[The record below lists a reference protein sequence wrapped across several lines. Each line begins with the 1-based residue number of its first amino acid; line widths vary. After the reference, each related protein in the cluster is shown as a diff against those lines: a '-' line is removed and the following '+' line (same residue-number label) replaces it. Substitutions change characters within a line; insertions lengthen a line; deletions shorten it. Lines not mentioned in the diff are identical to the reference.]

1 MLAYPWNESDETG
14 FSPFGGDPTPPAVS
28 TLDCVRLW
36 PRNSRA
42 KGPDPAPDPV
52 ADEWRREAAVQELE
66 RVMWRVGVLT
76 ATAHELV
83 EDMEEPGA
91 ELSPPP
97 AVLSDARELVKVI
110 EVHERELAAW
120 PPRPWLLAAQL
131 CGVALGLYAI
141 FVDQLANVG
150 LLVAAL
156 GLLFIQ
162 RVLSSP
168 WR

>member
-1 MLAYPWNESDETG
+1 M
-14 FSPFGGDPTPPAVS
+14 
-28 TLDCVRLW
+28 RLW

-42 KGPDPAPDPV
+42 DDAHPKVDGVD
-52 ADEWRREAAVQELE
+52 DEWRREAAIQELE

-83 EDMEEPGA
+83 EDMEEPGT
-91 ELSPPP
+91 ESPQP
-97 AVLSDARELVKVI
+97 AVLADARELVKVI